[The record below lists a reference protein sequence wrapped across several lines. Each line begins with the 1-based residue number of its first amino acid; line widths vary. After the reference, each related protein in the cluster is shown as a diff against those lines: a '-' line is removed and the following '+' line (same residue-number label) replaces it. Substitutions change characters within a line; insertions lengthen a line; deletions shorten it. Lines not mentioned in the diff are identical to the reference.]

1 MNVLLTR
8 HAAKYI
14 YCVPEGLKE
23 LMNDISREVLRSQPE
38 NIYLFIA
45 DYLEA
50 LLITRENARIAARMV
65 QSITEITEATMEFLE
80 QTGIDRPQADKIV
93 AIIHDTFKKRIRDDV
108 VMIQYEQQTEEIE
121 EANLITDILAEADL
135 PTDLAEEAARIIQ
148 GAYKKF
154 KSRKQMERQLL
165 SGMIDWRIAARS
177 AIKLYR
183 QTGVTNEEANRAA
196 TLIKAAYKGY
206 YTRRIMNKLV
216 DEQKMLHPLLE
227 GEEIGDTKEAEE
239 DEDIP
244 TYYSESKTVKIDYDT
259 VIPHVDFDEDMVE
272 EAATQQKTKRK
283 ESTPSDIISFALDKV
298 LDNVLRRTA
307 ESSVEH
313 MIEET
318 PSEVTEDI
326 SKEEKEDMDIRT
338 VEDYLSTDAGSA

>member
-108 VMIQYEQQTEEIE
+108 VTIQFEQQTEDIE
-121 EANLITDILAEADL
+121 EANLITDILTEADV
-135 PTDLAEEAARIIQ
+135 PTDLAEEAAKIIQ

-196 TLIKAAYKGY
+196 TLIKAAYRGY

-216 DEQKMLHPLLE
+216 DEQKMLHPMLE
-227 GEEIGDTKEAEE
+227 EEVGDTKEAEE
-239 DEDIP
+239 DDDIP

-259 VIPHVDFDEDMVE
+259 VIPHVDFDEDIIE
-272 EAATQQKTKRK
+272 EVTQPKIKRK

-298 LDNVLRRTA
+298 LDNVLRRT
-307 ESSVEH
+307 ESSAEQI
-313 MIEET
+313 IEET
-318 PSEVTEDI
+318 PSEVTDDI
-326 SKEEKEDMDIRT
+326 TKEEMDIGT